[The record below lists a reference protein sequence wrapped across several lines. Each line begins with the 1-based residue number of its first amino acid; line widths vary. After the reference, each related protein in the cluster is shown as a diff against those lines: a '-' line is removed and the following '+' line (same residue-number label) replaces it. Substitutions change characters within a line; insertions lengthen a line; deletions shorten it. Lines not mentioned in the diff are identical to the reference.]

1 MNKNI
6 EKESQDLINSFN
18 EVTGDDV
25 NHAMVVISTDV
36 NQKGTVLVH
45 CAGTASAM
53 MGVQVTA
60 IAQNFDYL
68 LKQGAIEKPN
78 LLMIEV
84 ITELTRHM
92 DESISKFR
100 DQKTKPEPYQA
111 AGTH

>member
-25 NHAMVVISTDV
+25 N
-36 NQKGTVLVH
+36 QKGTVLVH

-53 MGVQVTA
+53 MGMQATA

-78 LLMIEV
+78 LLMIKI